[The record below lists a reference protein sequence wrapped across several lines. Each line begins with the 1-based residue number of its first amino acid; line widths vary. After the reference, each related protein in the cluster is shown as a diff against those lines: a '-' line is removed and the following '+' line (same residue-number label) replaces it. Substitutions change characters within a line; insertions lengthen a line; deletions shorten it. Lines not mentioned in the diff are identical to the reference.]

1 MSSLQTNNISK
12 SYRLYEKP
20 LDRLKEALFRKTYHK
35 AFHSLQDISFSI
47 SMGETLGIIGD
58 NGAGKSTLL
67 KILAGTL
74 RQTSGELHVS
84 GRISALLELG
94 SGFHYEFT
102 GRQNIWMNAS
112 LIGLGKSEIQKCEEE
127 IIQFSELGDFIDRP
141 IKTYSS
147 GMVVRLAFSIA
158 TVVDPDILIIDEAL
172 SVGDQ
177 HFQKKCIDKMV
188 EIKNRGKIILFCSH
202 SLYLVNMLCD
212 NAIWIDKG
220 RIVEMGSADIV
231 TASYENFC
239 RQKSA
244 ATASSSDIES
254 VRENGADADTD
265 DNRKK
270 TAGSDNATP
279 DDDLHSLAPVK
290 IRSITLNS
298 SGEPITLGT
307 GDRLIVDIAY
317 EAYEDIEYCVA
328 AVLKRN
334 DQLMCHA
341 TKMNTWI
348 NKPLKGKG
356 CGKIQLIYPS
366 LPFYHGEFVVAILI
380 SDNLGMLLFDQ
391 QESSVIR
398 VLPGKNSNN
407 ELGLLKIDH
416 KWVAL

>member
-1 MSSLQTNNISK
+1 MSSLVVKNISK
-12 SYRLYEKP
+12 SYRLYNKP
-20 LDRLKEALFRKTYHK
+20 LDRLKEAILRKQYHQ

-47 SMGETLGIIGD
+47 EMGETMGIVGD

-74 RQTSGELHVS
+74 QQSDGEIKVS

-112 LIGLGKSEIQKCEEE
+112 LMGLEKKEIEQWEDE
-127 IIQFSELGDFIDRP
+127 IINFSELRDFIDRP

-177 HFQKKCIDKMV
+177 HFQKKCVDKMV

-212 NAIWIDKG
+212 NAIWIDNG
-220 RIVEMGSADIV
+220 RLVEMGRAEEV

-239 RQKSA
+239 RRKKDTSPS
-244 ATASSSDIES
+244 TGTVRSDSGNGVASGGEENIDDRCTNKDRELDDNGNLSTPVNVTSILLNGCGDEITLTTGDNLVVDIECK
-254 VRENGADADTD
+254 A
-265 DNRKK
+265 
-270 TAGSDNATP
+270 
-279 DDDLHSLAPVK
+279 H
-290 IRSITLNS
+290 
-298 SGEPITLGT
+298 
-307 GDRLIVDIAY
+307 
-317 EAYEDIEYCVA
+317 EDVEYLVA
-328 AVLKRN
+328 AVIKRS

-341 TKMNTWI
+341 AKINTSI
-348 NKPLKGKG
+348 DKPLKGRG
-356 CGKIQLIYPS
+356 CLKMRITYPAI
-366 LPFYHGEFVVAILI
+366 PFYHGEFAVEVLV
-380 SDNLGMLLFDQ
+380 SDNLGMLLFDKA
-391 QESSVIR
+391 ESAVIR
-398 VLPGKNSNN
+398 ILPENNSQN
-407 ELGLLKIDH
+407 ELGLLKLDH
-416 KWVAL
+416 KWDIL